1 MNKGILVVVSGFSG
15 AGKGTVMKRLMEKYD
30 GYALSVSATTRKPR
44 PGEEDGREYF
54 FRTRDEFEKLIEED
68 ALLEYAQYVENY
80 YGTPRSYVEEQ
91 LQAGRNVILEI
102 EIQGAMK
109 IKEKIPEA
117 LLVFVTPPTVEEL
130 ERRLTGRGTET
141 AQVIADRLARAGEEA
156 EGMGQYDYILVNDT
170 VEECVDHLHQIIVSE
185 HSRVSRNAEF
195 IADIQKQTK
204 AFQERRKYMIHP
216 SYTELI
222 EAINTNSEDDDTTM
236 SLNSRYSLVL
246 AASKRARQIIA
257 GSKPMVE
264 GAAGKK
270 PLSVAIDE
278 LYKGKVKIL
287 APEEEDEEGTEQTAE
302 AQAEE
307 SAQASEITETAETA
321 EETTAETT
329 AETTEE

>member
-1 MNKGILVVVSGFSG
+1 M
-15 AGKGTVMKRLMEKYD
+15 TRLMEKYD
-30 GYALSVSATTRKPR
+30 DYALSVSATTRKPR

-68 ALLEYAQYVENY
+68 ALLEYARYVENY

-141 AQVIADRLARAGEEA
+141 AQVIADRLARASEEA

-204 AFQERRKYMIHP
+204 AFQK
-216 SYTELI
+216 
-222 EAINTNSEDDDTTM
+222 
-236 SLNSRYSLVL
+236 
-246 AASKRARQIIA
+246 
-257 GSKPMVE
+257 
-264 GAAGKK
+264 
-270 PLSVAIDE
+270 
-278 LYKGKVKIL
+278 
-287 APEEEDEEGTEQTAE
+287 
-302 AQAEE
+302 
-307 SAQASEITETAETA
+307 
-321 EETTAETT
+321 
-329 AETTEE
+329 

>member
-30 GYALSVSATTRKPR
+30 GNALSVSATTRKPR

-117 LLVFVTPPTVEEL
+117 LLVFVATPTVEEL
-130 ERRLTGRGTET
+130 ERRLTGRGTEP

-204 AFQERRKYMIHP
+204 AFQK
-216 SYTELI
+216 
-222 EAINTNSEDDDTTM
+222 
-236 SLNSRYSLVL
+236 
-246 AASKRARQIIA
+246 
-257 GSKPMVE
+257 
-264 GAAGKK
+264 
-270 PLSVAIDE
+270 
-278 LYKGKVKIL
+278 
-287 APEEEDEEGTEQTAE
+287 
-302 AQAEE
+302 
-307 SAQASEITETAETA
+307 
-321 EETTAETT
+321 
-329 AETTEE
+329 

>member
-30 GYALSVSATTRKPR
+30 DYALSVSATTRKPR
-44 PGEEDGREYF
+44 PGEVDGREYF
-54 FRTRDEFEKLIEED
+54 FCTRDEFERLIAED

-117 LLVFVTPPTVEEL
+117 LLGFETPPTVQEL

-156 EGMGQYDYILVNDT
+156 KGMGQYDYILVNDT

-185 HSRVSRNAEF
+185 HSRAFRNVEF
-195 IADIQKQTK
+195 IADIQEQTK
-204 AFQERRKYMIHP
+204 AFHK
-216 SYTELI
+216 
-222 EAINTNSEDDDTTM
+222 
-236 SLNSRYSLVL
+236 
-246 AASKRARQIIA
+246 
-257 GSKPMVE
+257 
-264 GAAGKK
+264 
-270 PLSVAIDE
+270 
-278 LYKGKVKIL
+278 
-287 APEEEDEEGTEQTAE
+287 
-302 AQAEE
+302 
-307 SAQASEITETAETA
+307 
-321 EETTAETT
+321 
-329 AETTEE
+329 